1 MACWKLT
8 KARISRTTKITNMNA
23 HLIET
28 VRHFSD
34 SQKLVL
40 VIGDVML
47 DRYLMGN
54 VNRISPEAPVPVV
67 LLNNSEERAG
77 GAANVAANLSGLG
90 ITTHIIG
97 CIGNDDTGK
106 TLTKLIASA
115 GIDVANLMTSQQRP
129 TVSKTRVISGTQ
141 QIVRIDDE
149 SSSRFS
155 TVESQELLT
164 ITNNAIAKKP
174 AMVILSDYAKGMLD
188 DATCKAIIQ
197 QCKQFNVPVIA
208 DPKGRDYSKYLGAT
222 ALTPNKKET
231 AEACGVAIN
240 DTTALLQ
247 AAKLLKENLKLD
259 FLAVTRGEE
268 GISFID
274 ANHTEH
280 IAATAKKVFD
290 VSGAG
295 DTVIA
300 TLAAGLVHGLTPH
313 DALQLANIAAGIVV
327 GKVGTVP
334 VSQSELLKALVSEDG
349 QSQVDKICDLQQ
361 LSELV
366 SHWRASNQKIVFTN
380 GCFDLLH
387 AGHVTY
393 LEAAKKTG
401 DKLILG
407 LNTDR
412 SVSALKGPT
421 RPVVHEGDRARVLA
435 ALASVDAVIL
445 FDEDTPLRLIDAIR
459 PDVIVKGDDYTEAQV
474 VGGKEV
480 KSWGGSVKLIPL
492 VQGRSTSNIIKKLG
506 T

>member
-1 MACWKLT
+1 
-8 KARISRTTKITNMNA
+8 MNA

-28 VRHFSD
+28 VRQFTD
-34 SQKLVL
+34 TKKVVL

-67 LLNNSEERAG
+67 LLNRSEARAG

-90 ITTHIIG
+90 LSAQIIG
-97 CIGNDDTGK
+97 CIAHDDAGH
-106 TLTKLIASA
+106 TLKRLMNEA
-115 GIDVANLMTSQQRP
+115 GIDTSHLMISDSRP
-129 TVSKTRVISGTQ
+129 TVAKTRVMSGNQ
-141 QIVRIDDE
+141 QIVRIDEE
-149 SSSRFS
+149 STSAFS
-155 TVESQELLT
+155 QQEADMLLKQV
-164 ITNNAIAKKP
+164 NQALHQKP
-174 AMVILSDYAKGMLD
+174 AMVILSDYAKGLLN
-188 DATCKAIIQ
+188 TEVCQAIITL
-197 QCKQFNVPVIA
+197 CKQLRIPVIA
-208 DPKGRDYSKYLGAT
+208 DPKGRDYSKYHGAS

-231 AEACGVAIN
+231 AEACGVPLHE
-240 DTTALLQ
+240 TETLLQ
-247 AAKLLKENLKLD
+247 AAKQLKDHLALN

-274 ANHTEH
+274 DTHIEH
-280 IAATAKKVFD
+280 IPATAKQVYD

-300 TLAAGLVHGLTPH
+300 TLAAGLVHNLNPH

-334 VSQSELLKALVSEDG
+334 VSQAELLKTLISEDG
-349 QSQVDKICDLQQ
+349 QSQVDKICDRAQ
-361 LSELV
+361 LISLV
-366 SHWRASNQKIVFTN
+366 KDWRDQGQKIVFTN

-445 FDEDTPLRLIDAIR
+445 FDEDTPLALIDLVR
-459 PDVIVKGDDYTEAQV
+459 PDVIVKGDDYTEDQV